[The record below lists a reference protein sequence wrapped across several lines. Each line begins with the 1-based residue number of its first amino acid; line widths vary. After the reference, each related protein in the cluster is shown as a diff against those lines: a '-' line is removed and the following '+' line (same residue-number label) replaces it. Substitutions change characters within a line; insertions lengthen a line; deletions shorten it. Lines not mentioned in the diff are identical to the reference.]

1 MKSGKKKREREKE
14 KKEGKG
20 REREREIEGERGRE
34 REREGGEERVGRGS
48 SRDSLLFLCRFHR
61 GGDGGFAVIAF

>member
-1 MKSGKKKREREKE
+1 MEKKKERKKDRKKEREE
-14 KKEGKG
+14 K
-20 REREREIEGERGRE
+20 RESE